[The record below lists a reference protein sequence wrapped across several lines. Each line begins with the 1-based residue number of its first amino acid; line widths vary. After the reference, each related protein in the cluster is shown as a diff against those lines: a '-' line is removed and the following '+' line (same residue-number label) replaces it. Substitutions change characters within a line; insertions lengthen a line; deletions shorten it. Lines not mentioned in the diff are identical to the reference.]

1 LAATAS
7 VRDPSRMR
15 IGNKERRGKGIEAC
29 VVCGIT
35 DARLLSTT
43 TLMAGER
50 VTVCGSHKAAHRRS
64 DKIATSIDELRKL
77 TGERRS
83 A

>member
-1 LAATAS
+1 MAKDCCA
-7 VRDPSRMR
+7 
-15 IGNKERRGKGIEAC
+15 
-29 VVCGIT
+29 VCGIT
-35 DARLLSTT
+35 DARLLATT

-64 DKIATSIDELRKL
+64 DKIATSIDELKRL
-77 TGERRS
+77 VGERRT

>member
-1 LAATAS
+1 LAAQR
-7 VRDPSRMR
+7 VLGHRGRMR

-64 DKIATSIDELRKL
+64 EKIAISIDELRKI